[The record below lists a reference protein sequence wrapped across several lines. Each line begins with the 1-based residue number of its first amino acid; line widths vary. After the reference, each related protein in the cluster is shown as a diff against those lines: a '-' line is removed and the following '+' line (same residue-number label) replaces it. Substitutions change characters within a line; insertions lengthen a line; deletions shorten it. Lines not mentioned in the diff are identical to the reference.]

1 MQSIN
6 FEATLHCRSARPRQC
21 DLARARQLLQC
32 DLHCLCTRERA
43 RNAPGAR
50 LRSSSSETC
59 VLQPFSHC
67 HLAAAPGG
75 PREAW
80 RAARRRCDGEPGPV
94 TMLMQARQL
103 RRTRPVSTA
112 RAVSRRKSSSVSGGG
127 SRTTVPAALWSG
139 GESWSRRYPRATPPQ
154 LLGAAQSVRPVTDSE
169 AGFDIE
175 TDEFVRFNQ
184 RDDAFCRSWYDA
196 SYQKF
201 CGGAARVMSF
211 YDSYRKPL
219 ANQWAKRGGGFAQRD
234 FAFRNAAWHIADIF
248 AERREAEGRRE
259 GFLDPLTALRDGPE
273 EKCDMGSAVDA
284 ATHIKHAARALGADM
299 VGITHAD
306 PRWHYSRSFAMAEPD
321 VGKEN
326 ELPPGCN
333 TVIVVGQSM
342 DSGLIR
348 TYPSAL
354 GGAATGMGYAHDVLV
369 LLAVSQ

>member
-1 MQSIN
+1 M
-6 FEATLHCRSARPRQC
+6 AR
-21 DLARARQLLQC
+21 
-32 DLHCLCTRERA
+32 
-43 RNAPGAR
+43 
-50 LRSSSSETC
+50 
-59 VLQPFSHC
+59 
-67 HLAAAPGG
+67 
-75 PREAW
+75 
-80 RAARRRCDGEPGPV
+80 
-94 TMLMQARQL
+94 LMQASQL
-103 RRTRPVSTA
+103 RRSPV
-112 RAVSRRKSSSVSGGG
+112 RIAVSRRKSSSVSGGA
-127 SRTTVPAALWSG
+127 SRTAVPAALWSG
-139 GESWSRRYPRATPPQ
+139 GESWSRRYPRSAAPQ
-154 LLGAAQSVRPVTDSE
+154 VLLGAAQSVGPVTDSE

-175 TDEFVRFNQ
+175 TAEFVRFDQ

-196 SYQKF
+196 SYQEF

-219 ANQWAKRGGGFAQRD
+219 ANQWEKRGGGFSQRD

-273 EKCDMGSAVDA
+273 EQCDMGSAADA
-284 ATHIKHAARALGADM
+284 ASHIKHAARALGADM
-299 VGITHAD
+299 VGITHVD